1 MPTVSAAV
9 IPGGGGYE
17 ASGQSK
23 TEVNSKAGAGEGKGT
38 VGTDAVNGC
47 GAQQS
52 VTDNGG
58 RPDGNDEG
66 EDNPGVPKA
75 APLLALKAHRAM
87 ALHRLLTSMILVIRA
102 RLKPV
107 GADAAYATSTG
118 PDVTYPIKPFL

>member
-17 ASGQSK
+17 ASSQSK

-38 VGTDAVNGC
+38 VGTDAVNGY

-58 RPDGNDEG
+58 PRPDGNDEG
-66 EDNPGVPKA
+66 EDNPGAKA
-75 APLLALKAHRAM
+75 AALLALKAHRAM
-87 ALHRLLTSMILVIRA
+87 ALHRLLTSTILVIRA
-102 RLKPV
+102 RLKLLVLTQHMLPALV
-107 GADAAYATSTG
+107 
-118 PDVTYPIKPFL
+118 LM